1 MTKQTT
7 CCFTGHRTLYK
18 PESEITAELDKIV
31 REMYARG
38 FRRFCC
44 GGAVGFD
51 TLAEKA
57 VLSLRDEHP
66 DVRLVLILPCH
77 EQTKKWKARDVAVYE
92 EMLELADEI
101 IYTSEHF
108 TPFCMHVRNRRLV
121 DESSVCIAYLVTDSG
136 GTASTVKYARQ
147 QGIEIIDLT

>member
-1 MTKQTT
+1 MKADT

-18 PESEITAELDKIV
+18 PENEISAELNRLV
-31 REMYARG
+31 REMYDRG
-38 FRRFCC
+38 FRNFCC

-57 VLSLRDEHP
+57 VLALREEHD

-77 EQTKKWKARDVAVYE
+77 EQTKKWKEADVAVYE
-92 EMLELADEI
+92 EILTLADEV

-108 TPFCMHVRNRRLV
+108 TPFCMHVRNRRLI
-121 DESSVCIAYLVTDSG
+121 DESSLCIAYLVTESG
-136 GTASTVKYARQ
+136 GTFSTVQYATKK
-147 QGIEIIDLT
+147 GIEIIKMA

>member
-1 MTKQTT
+1 MARETT
-7 CCFTGHRTLYK
+7 CCFTGHRTLYR
-18 PESEITAELDKIV
+18 PASEISAELDKIV
-31 REMYARG
+31 RKMYERG
-38 FRRFCC
+38 FRNFCC

-57 VLSLRDEHP
+57 VLALREEHD

-77 EQTKKWKARDVAVYE
+77 DQTKKWKAADVAVYE
-92 EMLELADEI
+92 EILTLADEI

-136 GTASTVKYARQ
+136 GTASTVKHAKQ
-147 QGIEIIDLT
+147 QGIEIIKIA

>member
-1 MTKQTT
+1 MKAVT

-18 PESEITAELDKIV
+18 PENEISAELDRLV
-31 REMYARG
+31 AEMYERG
-38 FRRFCC
+38 FRNFCC

-57 VLSLRDEHP
+57 VLALREKHD

-77 EQTKKWKARDVAVYE
+77 EQTKKWKAADVAVYE
-92 EMLELADEI
+92 EILTLADEV

-108 TPFCMHVRNRRLV
+108 TPFCMHVRNRRLI
-121 DESSVCIAYLVTDSG
+121 DESSVCIAYLVTESG
-136 GTASTVKYARQ
+136 GTAYTVNYAEQ
-147 QGIEIIDLT
+147 QKIEIIYLT